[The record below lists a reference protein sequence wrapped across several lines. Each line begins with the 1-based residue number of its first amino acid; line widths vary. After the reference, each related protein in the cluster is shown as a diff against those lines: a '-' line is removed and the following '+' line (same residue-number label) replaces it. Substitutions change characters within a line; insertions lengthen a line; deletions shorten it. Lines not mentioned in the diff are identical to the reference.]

1 MEQHI
6 QLQETRVRESLA
18 RHMQALAVSMPGL
31 STKGHKEVS
40 PIFYYAL

>member
-6 QLQETRVRESLA
+6 QLQETLRESLA

-31 STKGHKEVS
+31 STRGHKEVS